1 MNTAVNGSH
10 FGRIIRG
17 IHEFMKHQTIWLY
30 ACFKVLKKEPWH
42 FLNKR
47 TWQYNKAIKYLHSL
61 DDETRWFGTFRQQE
75 AVSQQQGAE
84 WAFEC
89 NLGIFTCAQWWF
101 CVTIAAAFSINPR
114 KVESAVRAIRCQS
127 FASDRQDLSLYV
139 KRLTSGISAPPIR
152 TEHQATKN
160 RHFASFQIITVPT
173 WRGLGN
179 HMILCSRKWRDS
191 NHCIPWLYFQHEKTV
206 F

>member
-1 MNTAVNGSH
+1 MNFQCSAMIMNTANGSH

-139 KRLTSGISAPPIR
+139 
-152 TEHQATKN
+152 
-160 RHFASFQIITVPT
+160 
-173 WRGLGN
+173 
-179 HMILCSRKWRDS
+179 
-191 NHCIPWLYFQHEKTV
+191 
-206 F
+206 

>member
-1 MNTAVNGSH
+1 MTRHDDLALFVNKKQSAARSRVSFWMQFRH
-10 FGRIIRG
+10 FHLCSMMILRDDCSSSIQHQPTKGRG
-17 IHEFMKHQTIWLY
+17 
-30 ACFKVLKKEPWH
+30 
-42 FLNKR
+42 
-47 TWQYNKAIKYLHSL
+47 
-61 DDETRWFGTFRQQE
+61 
-75 AVSQQQGAE
+75 
-84 WAFEC
+84 
-89 NLGIFTCAQWWF
+89 
-101 CVTIAAAFSINPR
+101 
-114 KVESAVRAIRCQS
+114 ESAVRAIRCQS

-191 NHCIPWLYFQHEKTV
+191 NHCIPRLYSQHEKTV